1 MTAIEAMACG
11 TPTVVTAHGGLREM
25 LKFSIQAL
33 YADLLNTQEFAAL
46 LVMPMRYPDLAA
58 KFSNEG
64 SRFVPRQSTRRM
76 TTGATTWS

>member
-33 YADLLNTQEFAAL
+33 YADPLNTQEFAAL
-46 LVMPMRYPDLAA
+46 LAMPMRYPDLAA

-64 SRFVPRQSTRRM
+64 SRFARRQSTRRM